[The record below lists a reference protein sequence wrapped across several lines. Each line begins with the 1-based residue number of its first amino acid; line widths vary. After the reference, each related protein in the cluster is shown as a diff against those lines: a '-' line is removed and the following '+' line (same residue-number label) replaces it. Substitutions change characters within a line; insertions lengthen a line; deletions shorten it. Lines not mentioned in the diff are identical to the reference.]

1 MTKKK
6 RYLITTSDENT
17 WKFDR
22 PVIFLGEWCRRTD
35 RKYVWQDLDAIVS
48 EPYGLDFSVKIADK
62 KEIFN
67 LEEKLFPEIC
77 NLLNQYHD
85 TKYDSRYWRIIL
97 GHWFRLTLQ
106 VLLNRANVIKQCI
119 DTYEISGVT
128 SYHLDYCSLTT
139 FDFNSAQFHITDD
152 ECWNNT
158 LNIRIIKLL
167 KKSDFPIEFVNK
179 KDEQRNSKKSINT
192 KKFTKNQN
200 LKKDILKFLLKSY
213 QKIAR
218 KMIKNQDAFIR
229 NTYLPIKEEI
239 KLELSLGQI
248 PQIWKLDLYDL
259 SSIKNFK
266 KPNKLLRKN
275 LTKKIINNSL
285 SSLENLTRTLFF
297 ELLPTCYLE
306 GYRELKDLADKKP
319 WPKSPKFI
327 FTSNNYQEDEVFKI
341 WLADKIM
348 TNSKYYVGQHGNNY
362 GTNYLTVDNIEEQ
375 TSDKFISWGWKNST
389 KQIPAFMFKSVGEK
403 MVNINPNGRLLL
415 VEYFYKF
422 GRSTWDSA
430 YEFINYYD
438 DQKEFVKQ
446 LDNSLRQEVII
457 RLDSNSYNCFL
468 DQEKKWSEF
477 DIKLKIDLGKTP
489 MKKLIADSRLIV
501 FSYDSTGMLETL
513 SQNIPTLVFWQN
525 QFDYLTEDAKPY
537 YQLLIDAEIICLS
550 PKSAAK
556 KVNMVWHNIYEWWNL
571 SEVQEARK
579 KFCNYY
585 AKTSKNPVS
594 ELRNILLS

>member
-1 MTKKK
+1 
-6 RYLITTSDENT
+6 
-17 WKFDR
+17 
-22 PVIFLGEWCRRTD
+22 
-35 RKYVWQDLDAIVS
+35 
-48 EPYGLDFSVKIADK
+48 
-62 KEIFN
+62 
-67 LEEKLFPEIC
+67 
-77 NLLNQYHD
+77 
-85 TKYDSRYWRIIL
+85 
-97 GHWFRLTLQ
+97 
-106 VLLNRANVIKQCI
+106 
-119 DTYEISGVT
+119 
-128 SYHLDYCSLTT
+128 
-139 FDFNSAQFHITDD
+139 
-152 ECWNNT
+152 
-158 LNIRIIKLL
+158 
-167 KKSDFPIEFVNK
+167 
-179 KDEQRNSKKSINT
+179 
-192 KKFTKNQN
+192 
-200 LKKDILKFLLKSY
+200 
-213 QKIAR
+213 
-218 KMIKNQDAFIR
+218 
-229 NTYLPIKEEI
+229 
-239 KLELSLGQI
+239 
-248 PQIWKLDLYDL
+248 
-259 SSIKNFK
+259 
-266 KPNKLLRKN
+266 
-275 LTKKIINNSL
+275 
-285 SSLENLTRTLFF
+285 
-297 ELLPTCYLE
+297 
-306 GYRELKDLADKKP
+306 
-319 WPKSPKFI
+319 
-327 FTSNNYQEDEVFKI
+327 
-341 WLADKIM
+341 M

-403 MVNINPNGRLLL
+403 MVNVNPNGRLLL

-430 YEFINYYD
+430 YEFIKYYD
-438 DQKEFVKQ
+438 DQQEFVKQ

-457 RLDSNSYNCFL
+457 RLDSNSYICFL
-468 DQEKKWSEF
+468 DQKKKWSEF

-489 MKKLIADSRLIV
+489 IKKLIADSRLIV